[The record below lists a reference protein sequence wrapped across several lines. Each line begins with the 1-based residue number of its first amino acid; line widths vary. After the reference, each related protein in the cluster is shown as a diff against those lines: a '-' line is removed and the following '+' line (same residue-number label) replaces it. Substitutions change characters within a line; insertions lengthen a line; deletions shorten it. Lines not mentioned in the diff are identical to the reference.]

1 MKKDI
6 LNNDMW
12 RKNVDNDISEK
23 VRLLMENI
31 IGAIILFKDLYI
43 ILMQTSQH
51 LHQLK
56 EKNQDS
62 HGLFIQIK

>member
-31 IGAIILFKDLYI
+31 IDMESGENY
-43 ILMQTSQH
+43 
-51 LHQLK
+51 
-56 EKNQDS
+56 
-62 HGLFIQIK
+62 

>member
-31 IGAIILFKDLYI
+31 INMESGENY
-43 ILMQTSQH
+43 
-51 LHQLK
+51 
-56 EKNQDS
+56 
-62 HGLFIQIK
+62 